1 MNDTAIID
9 FTGRDTVTDPL
20 IDFLRK
26 GARELLQ
33 VAVKAERDAFL
44 GQFAARRTSDGRAA
58 VVRSGY
64 LPERAVQTGIGPVT
78 VKAPKV
84 RAEDGKPVTF
94 RSALVPPY
102 VRKAKSI
109 EAAEYEDWRKADLG
123 RDEWVYVWADG
134 IYSGLRG
141 DRRPALRIGRH
152 RRQRP
157 GRKAFS
163 RHRRRRARKHPELER
178 GASWPQGPQPHRPET
193 GHQ

>member
-64 LPERAVQTGIGPVT
+64 HPERTVQTGIGPVT

-84 RAEDGKPVTF
+84 RAKGGKPVTF

-102 VRKAKSI
+102 VRTAKSI
-109 EAAEYEDWRKADLG
+109 EAALPWLYLKGISTGEMGAALKMLLG
-123 RDEWVYVWADG
+123 
-134 IYSGLRG
+134 
-141 DRRPALRIGRH
+141 PGRH
-152 RRQRP
+152 RLLGQDHFAAERP
-157 GRKAFS
+157 MGR
-163 RHRRRRARKHPELER
+163 
-178 GASWPQGPQPHRPET
+178 GTQ
-193 GHQ
+193 